1 MAVFADNAG
10 GSQVLE
16 GVVKQMGEYMLGSNV
31 QMGEQADEVNES
43 SPTLI
48 ATRRTPTLQPTI
60 PLPAEQKSSSQTG
73 RPRRLSLLGRN
84 QRTSCLER
92 A

>member
-31 QMGEQADEVNES
+31 QMGEQAEW
-43 SPTLI
+43 
-48 ATRRTPTLQPTI
+48 
-60 PLPAEQKSSSQTG
+60 
-73 RPRRLSLLGRN
+73 
-84 QRTSCLER
+84 
-92 A
+92 